1 MIIVVRL
8 VLGIVLGTLLAV
20 GGYIMGWFIAFSV
33 PEGYPRIPFLVIPAG
48 IGGGLGSFLG
58 WWLDL
63 DGGSDWNSLIKLTT
77 LTALTLA
84 IVAAVGGAWVGYSY
98 GESIEGTRVWRHPTT
113 QAILNGTVMA
123 SNIALL
129 VWYVGARLLHRRSEH
144 KPAAPTTYSDQAD
157 LLSRR
162 ASTEPRS
169 SNRSGDGASR

>member
-1 MIIVVRL
+1 MIGVRL

-20 GGYIMGWFIAFSV
+20 GGYFVGWYIAFSV

-63 DGGSDWNSLIKLTT
+63 DGGYDRNKLLA
-77 LTALTLA
+77 LTALTIA
-84 IVAAVGGAWVGYSY
+84 IMAAVGGAWGGYSY
-98 GESIEGTRVWRHPTT
+98 GESIEGTRVWRQPTT
-113 QAILNGTVMA
+113 QAILNGTVIA

-129 VWYVGARLLHRRSEH
+129 VWYIGVKLLRRPSENRQ
-144 KPAAPTTYSDQAD
+144 AAPKSTYADQAI

-162 ASTEPRS
+162 SRTEPRS
-169 SNRSGDGASR
+169 SNQSGGR

>member
-1 MIIVVRL
+1 MIVVRL

-20 GGYIMGWFIAFSV
+20 GGYFAGWYIAFSV
-33 PEGYPRIPFLVIPAG
+33 PEGYPRIPFLVISAG

-63 DGGSDWNSLIKLTT
+63 DGGSDRNRLLN

-98 GESIEGTRVWRHPTT
+98 GESIEGTRVWRQPTT
-113 QAILNGTVMA
+113 QAILNGTVIA

-129 VWYVGARLLHRRSEH
+129 GWHIAVRLLYRPSEH
-144 KPAAPTTYSDQAD
+144 KPAAPKSTYSDQAK

-162 ASTEPRS
+162 VSTGPRS
-169 SNRSGDGASR
+169 SNQSGET

>member
-8 VLGIVLGTLLAV
+8 VLGIVLGTLLGV
-20 GGYIMGWFIAFSV
+20 GGYFVGWYIAFSV
-33 PEGYPRIPFLVIPAG
+33 PEGYPQIPFLVAAAG

-63 DGGSDWNSLIKLTT
+63 DGGSDRNRLIT

-84 IVAAVGGAWVGYSY
+84 VVAAVGGAWGGYLY
-98 GESIEGTRVWRHPTT
+98 GETIEGTRVWRQPTT
-113 QAILNGTVMA
+113 QAILNGTVIA

-129 VWYVGARLLHRRSEH
+129 VWHIGVRLLHRPSHRQR
-144 KPAAPTTYSDQAD
+144 AAPQTTDSDQAN

-162 ASTEPRS
+162 SSPEPRS
-169 SNRSGDGASR
+169 SNRSGEP

>member
-20 GGYIMGWFIAFSV
+20 GGYFVGWYIAFSV
-33 PEGYPRIPFLVIPAG
+33 PEGYPRIPFLVTGAG

-63 DGGSDWNSLIKLTT
+63 DGGYDRNRLLA
-77 LTALTLA
+77 LAALTIA
-84 IVAAVGGAWVGYSY
+84 IAAAIGGAWGGYSY
-98 GESIEGTRVWRHPTT
+98 GESIEGTRVWRQPTT
-113 QAILNGTVMA
+113 QAILNGTVIA

-129 VWYVGARLLHRRSEH
+129 VWYIGVKLLRRPSENQR
-144 KPAAPTTYSDQAD
+144 AAPKSTYSDQAI

-162 ASTEPRS
+162 SRTEPRS
-169 SNRSGDGASR
+169 SNQSGER

>member
-8 VLGIVLGTLLAV
+8 VLAIVLGTLLAV
-20 GGYIMGWFIAFSV
+20 GGYFVGWYIAFSL
-33 PEGYPRIPFLVIPAG
+33 PEGYPRIPFLVTAAG

-63 DGGSDWNSLIKLTT
+63 DGGSDRNRLLT
-77 LTALTLA
+77 LTALTIA

-98 GESIEGTRVWRHPTT
+98 GESIEGTRVWRQPTT
-113 QAILNGTVMA
+113 QAIINGTVLA

-129 VWYVGARLLHRRSEH
+129 VWHIGIRLLYRPSEH
-144 KPAAPTTYSDQAD
+144 EPAAPKTTYSDQAK

-162 ASTEPRS
+162 VGTEPRS
-169 SNRSGDGASR
+169 SNQSGEQ